1 MKSTSLWRPRLTWLP
16 SCSPSLHSL
25 ALAAVFAF
33 ALLAS
38 VWTAPAA
45 RPWPDTRFRIVPF
58 ADQLPNS
65 MTETQRWFAATKF
78 AGTQKMLRSEI
89 RQLRAYNTNFLCLH
103 YQLAV
108 GCGPAAFINGDAWVS
123 DWAYVNAQTNWFL
136 LNPAGQRVHQ
146 NEWNWDVMDIRHYT
160 NGVPVSGFEGYWIS
174 TCLDRIRAAEDDA
187 VFADSFTP
195 DAYGFGQSNPSH
207 PWLDDVDQCRANWVP
222 NLEQFGRAARLA
234 LEGTNGFLFL
244 PNLGGLVTGWLDM
257 DYGLGHGGMIEGFGF
272 WGPGNYFDPA
282 DWALQMDRTLALVR
296 SNKVLICQSYPGA
309 GNATER
315 MFATASYLL
324 VKGSATYLNLLSTDA
339 VALEYYPEYTL
350 DLGGASG
357 AVPSGIDALWNEA
370 WGIYR
375 RDYTNGIVLVNP
387 SAAPVAIPNLGARY
401 WRAIP
406 SGGGL
411 VSGSGSYGGTVTLM
425 AVTNLTLPA
434 FSGAVLMNTNSS
446 GSPTNI
452 LQPTNVRAFHRSGQT
467 FLTWNERADLSD
479 ESYRIY
485 RHTAPITAANLA
497 SAMRLYEVWEGSA
510 DFHANR
516 YANDS
521 GIFAVRYLDRVVVTN
536 GGTQLPAGTGLLVW
550 TLATNDFAG
559 GTNGTGY
566 YAITTVDSAGT
577 ENLSAFGTTNT
588 VGPVT
593 ESVAEPLPVEAA
605 VSVGARG
612 HLYLQFMDLRQWN
625 PTFHAPNAA
634 NGYYG
639 LNPDLVPIQHA
650 MAYTYD
656 YVVFEPEC
664 ATGPAPVVFSLH
676 GWAGNTYG
684 PVTEDPDPW
693 GWCVYKIYPVDQGE
707 TWWFG
712 FARNHNYRTG
722 TEVAA
727 GDTVVNFTEQR
738 LLRMLRGL
746 QRQPHG
752 LAVDTNRVFVYGQS
766 MGGSGTLSL
775 AMRYPN
781 VFAAAY
787 ASEPMTDY
795 ATAGD
800 GGGVDWR
807 SDAEVKWGA
816 RALQLPVSL
825 DGPAGWAD
833 PLKRYNGTNVWVWQ
847 NHRFNAT
854 NRLGDDTVPFGVAH
868 GTNDMVIEWPSQGR
882 PFYGPMDASRR
893 CWGGAVTDADHTWLS
908 FEGTP
913 TTLAPDSSLAPFY
926 SFQVVR
932 NETVP
937 GLSRASSN
945 IPAPPT
951 LTGGFNQNLAWSAS
965 WDAWDGPPVDTA
977 TNWQISLR
985 AANATPGTV
994 DVTPRRTQ
1002 QFRPAPGA
1010 KATWQNLRVNDGA
1023 AIQSGTV
1030 TADAFGL
1037 LTVSN
1042 VTISA
1047 EGNRVRL
1054 ELISPPAGRT
1064 FYVATDGND
1073 AHPGSS
1079 SQPWR
1084 SPGFASRQLT
1094 PGDTLVI
1101 RAGRYVQS
1109 VFDADIIAPPSGQ
1122 PGAWITIRGEGSPI
1136 PVLAGRDNLYASMTI
1151 GGCSY
1156 LRIENLEITHD
1167 TNAPG
1172 SAGYFREGINLM
1184 GSPASTNIVL
1194 SGLSLHHLDEFG
1206 LDAQDVNGLI
1216 VTNCRIEYCGFGAI
1230 GGPAGVHGGLRNV
1243 SIRDS
1248 RLAYSGHYY
1257 RGGDGSTRPYD
1268 RPDGFGIEPS
1278 AGPVEIV
1285 DTISEHNYGDGLDS
1299 KAAATTIRRCVV
1311 ANNSCDGV
1319 KLWDGGSRVEN
1330 TLIYGRG
1337 DGNPAPTPW
1346 ALVVL
1351 GNPAPSNPSF
1361 EFVNVTVADQHR
1373 GGYLFYAQYDYP
1385 TVPLQITLRNCI
1397 FQSVNS
1403 SVSINGPSTLTADH
1417 NLFYVPER
1425 PTEVLL
1431 HGATTYSSSNLATLG
1446 AGNTYGDPLFVAP
1459 AWGATG
1465 DFQLRSN
1472 SPAINLGTSLGA
1484 PADDLNRQPR
1494 PAPPDAGAYE
1504 WLPAP
1509 VFLVA
1514 ESRLTSEGFRLM
1526 WTSRS
1531 GAGYALDFTQNLTF
1545 WTQLQTFT
1553 AASNTI
1559 TFVDSTAQGAAR
1571 RFYRVRLVAPDS
1583 Y

>member
-1 MKSTSLWRPRLTWLP
+1 MRANIPRSNRIGSLP
-16 SCSPSLHSL
+16 SILGGGL
-25 ALAAVFAF
+25 LLWLF
-33 ALLAS
+33 LAS
-38 VWTAPAA
+38 PWASHAA

-58 ADQLPNS
+58 ADQLPS
-65 MTETQRWFAATKF
+65 SLSETQRWFAATKF

-89 RQLRAYNTNFLCLH
+89 RQLRTYNTNFLCLH

-108 GCGPAAFINGDAWVS
+108 GAGTPAFIHGDAWVS
-123 DWAYVNAQTNWFL
+123 DWAFVNAQTNWFL
-136 LNPAGQRVHQ
+136 LNAAGQRVHQ
-146 NEWNWDVMDIRHYT
+146 NEWNWDVMDIRYT
-160 NGVPVSGFEGYWIS
+160 NSQPVSGFPTYWIS
-174 TCLDRIRAAEDDA
+174 NCLERIRAAEDDA

-195 DAYGFGQSNPSH
+195 DSYGFGASNPSH
-207 PWLDDVDQCRANWVP
+207 PWLNDVALCRANWVP

-234 LEGTNGFLFL
+234 LGGTNGFLFL
-244 PNLGGLVTGWLDM
+244 PNLGGLVTSWLNL

-272 WGPGNYFDPA
+272 WGPGSYFDPA

-296 SNKVLICQSYPGA
+296 SNKVLICQSYPGF

-350 DLGGASG
+350 DLGGSLG
-357 AVPSGIDALWNEA
+357 PVPSGIDALWNTA
-370 WGIYR
+370 WGVYR
-375 RDYTNGIVLVNP
+375 RDYTNGLALVNP
-387 SAAPVAIPNLGARY
+387 SGAAVAITNLGARY
-401 WRAIP
+401 WRAMP
-406 SGGGL
+406 SGGGV
-411 VSGSGSYGGTVTLM
+411 VSASGSYGGSVSLT

-434 FSGAVLMNTNSS
+434 FSGAVLMTTNTSDPGTNTNLS
-446 GSPTNI
+446 
-452 LQPTNVRAFHRSGQT
+452 QPTNVRAFHRSGQT
-467 FLTWNERADLSD
+467 FLTWTERADLAD

-497 SAMRLYEVWEGSA
+497 AATRLYEVWEGSA

-521 GIFAVRYLDRVVVTN
+521 GNFTVRYLDRVVVTN
-536 GGTQLPAGTGLLVW
+536 GGTQLPAGTGVLVW

-559 GTNGTGY
+559 GTNGVGY
-566 YAITTVDSAGT
+566 YAVTTVSSTGT
-577 ENLSAFGTTNT
+577 ENITAFGTTNT
-588 VGPVT
+588 IGPVT
-593 ESVAEPLPVEAA
+593 EGVAEPLPVEAA

-625 PTFHAPNAA
+625 PTFHAPNAGNA
-634 NGYYG
+634 YYG
-639 LNPDLVPIQHA
+639 LNPDLPSVQHA
-650 MAYTYD
+650 LAYAYD

-676 GWAGNTYG
+676 GWGGNTYG
-684 PVTEDPDPW
+684 PMTEDPDPW
-693 GWCVYKIYPVDQGE
+693 GWCVYKIYPVDQSE

-712 FARNHNYRTG
+712 FARNHDYRTN
-722 TEVAA
+722 TTVAA

-746 QRQPHG
+746 QRQPPG
-752 LAVDTNRVFVYGQS
+752 LATDTNRVFVYGQS

-795 ATAGD
+795 ATSGD
-800 GGGVDWR
+800 GGGTDWR
-807 SDAEVKWGA
+807 EDVEVKWGA
-816 RALQLPVSL
+816 RPLSLPVLL

-833 PLKRYNGTNVWVWQ
+833 PLKRYNGTNIWVWQ
-847 NHRFNAT
+847 NHRFNTT
-854 NRLGDDTVPFGVAH
+854 NRVGDDTVPLGLAH

-893 CWGGAVTDADHTWLS
+893 CWGGAVTAADHTWLS

-913 TTLAPDSSLAPFY
+913 PTLAPNSSLAPFY
-926 SFQVVR
+926 AFQVIR

-937 GLSRASSN
+937 GLSRASGN
-945 IPAPPT
+945 IPAPPVR
-951 LTGGFNQNLAWSAS
+951 TGGYNQNLAWSAS

-977 TNWQISLR
+977 TNWQVSLR
-985 AANATPGTV
+985 AVDAATHTV

-1002 QFRPAPGA
+1002 QFRPTPGA
-1010 KATWQNLRVNDGA
+1010 TANWHNFRVSDGVSL
-1023 AIQSGTV
+1023 QSGIV

-1042 VTISA
+1042 VTVSA

-1054 ELISPPAGRT
+1054 ELISPPVGRM
-1064 FYVATDGND
+1064 FYVAPDGDD
-1073 AHPGSS
+1073 AHTGSS
-1079 SQPWR
+1079 AQPWR
-1084 SPGFASRQLT
+1084 SPGFASRQLA
-1094 PGDTLVI
+1094 PGDTLTI
-1101 RAGRYVQS
+1101 RDGRYVLS

-1122 PGAWITIRGEGSPI
+1122 PDAWITIRGEDGHR
-1136 PVLAGRDNLYASMTI
+1136 PVLAGRDNLYSAMI
-1151 GGCSY
+1151 LGGGSY

-1172 SAGYFREGINLM
+1172 SAGFFREGINLM
-1184 GSPASTNIVL
+1184 GEPASTNIVL
-1194 SGLSLHHLDEFG
+1194 SGLYIHHLDEFG
-1206 LDAQDVNGLI
+1206 LDAQDVNFLT

-1230 GGPAGVHGGLRNV
+1230 GGPAGIHGGLRNLSV
-1243 SIRDS
+1243 RNS

-1257 RGGDGSTRPYD
+1257 QGGDGSTRPYD

-1285 DTISEHNYGDGLDS
+1285 DTIAEHNYGDGLDS
-1299 KAAATTIRRCVV
+1299 KAARTTIRRCIV

-1337 DGNPAPTPW
+1337 DGDPTSSPW

-1403 SVSINGPSTLTADH
+1403 SLFINGASTLTADH
-1417 NLFYVPER
+1417 NLFHIPER
-1425 PTEVLL
+1425 PAEVLL
-1431 HGATTYSSSNLATLG
+1431 HGTNTYSANTLTTLG

-1459 AWGATG
+1459 AWGTTG
-1465 DFQLRSN
+1465 DFQLRSA
-1472 SPAINLGTSLGA
+1472 SPAINLGTSTGA
-1484 PADDLNRQPR
+1484 PTDDLNRQPR
-1494 PAPPDAGAYE
+1494 LAPPDAGAYE

-1514 ESRLTSEGFRLM
+1514 ESRLTSEGFRLV
-1526 WTSRS
+1526 WTTRS
-1531 GAGYALDFTQNLTF
+1531 GAGYALDFTEDLSH

-1553 AASNTI
+1553 AAAAANTI
-1559 TFVDSTAQGAAR
+1559 TYVDPTAHGAAR
-1571 RFYRVRLVAPDS
+1571 RFYRARLIAPISD
-1583 Y
+1583 